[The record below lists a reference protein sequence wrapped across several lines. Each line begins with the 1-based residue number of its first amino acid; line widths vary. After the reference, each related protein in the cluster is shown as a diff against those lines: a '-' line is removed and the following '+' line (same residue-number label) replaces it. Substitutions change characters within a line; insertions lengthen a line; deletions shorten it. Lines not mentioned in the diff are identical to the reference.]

1 MAVFLDWFWSEENP
15 SKNFTPSP
23 VQMSVSLHLETLF
36 NFPHL
41 CSFID
46 GLFMLCSFRWRQQL
60 FSKFGVSKQEK
71 KKTLQIYSWMKELSR
86 TCCYVESSSKKKLQI
101 VHIRKLGTCRDC
113 WAQLYDGIPPKKI
126 CEHEPKLNSSREHI
140 LRVRQEARFQLGK
153 AQAPKMASAKH
164 RDCVAQLFL

>member
-1 MAVFLDWFWSEENP
+1 MSGNIIKLSTLMQFHRWLIYAVFFQMETTDVFEVWSF
-15 SKNFTPSP
+15 KT
-23 VQMSVSLHLETLF
+23 
-36 NFPHL
+36 
-41 CSFID
+41 
-46 GLFMLCSFRWRQQL
+46 R
-60 FSKFGVSKQEK
+60 K

-101 VHIRKLGTCRDC
+101 VHIRKLGTYRDC

-140 LRVRQEARFQLGK
+140 LWVRQEARSQLGK